1 MSYSETHTSSDRTFS
16 SNRTSSANRTSMERS
31 QRPWI
36 GLIAG
41 VLGGLAAS
49 WMMNQFQSALS
60 SFQEGFEQETGSA
73 QKNSGQQKQKS
84 EDSEDATMKAAM
96 KLLQPLIGRQLSKEE
111 KQKAGPVVHYVF
123 GGLMGGCYGVLSEY
137 FPQAHAGFGTVFG
150 TALFL
155 GADEIAVPVLGLSGS
170 PLEYPVSSHVYAFS
184 SHLVYGL
191 STEAV
196 RRGIRAAA

>member
-1 MSYSETHTSSDRTFS
+1 MSYSETHTSSDRGFS
-16 SNRTSSANRTSMERS
+16 SNRRFSTERS

-36 GLIAG
+36 GLLAG

-49 WMMNQFQSALS
+49 WMMNQFQTALS
-60 SFQEGFEQETGSA
+60 SFQEGFEQETGSG
-73 QKNSGQQKQKS
+73 QQSSEQQKQKS

-123 GGLMGGCYGVLSEY
+123 GGLMGGCYGLLSEY
-137 FPQAHAGFGTVFG
+137 FPQAHAGFGTVYG

-155 GADEIAVPVLGLSGS
+155 VADEIAVPVLGLSGN

-196 RRGIRAAA
+196 RRSLRAAA